1 MALINYSIQLSSTPV
16 NSGPLYDV
24 FYSSDCSSYT
34 SAGQVNLPTTESIE
48 LVQVDDSFTCIKLQ
62 SAGNCINNV
71 VSGSSPSTS
80 FYNTKLIEL
89 TYKGTTGPTY
99 DMDYSNDGVTYTPM
113 YPIALD
119 NIGDTESVEFPS
131 GSVAM
136 RLTAGPPCDTEVV
149 KPFVPVITPTAT
161 PVPTSTPTPTPT
173 AVGPTPTATP
183 IQPTPTATAVQPT
196 PTPSATAVPFPTPTP
211 TPTATGV
218 PVTPTPTA
226 VPSTYYARFVTCDD
240 PSGLI
245 IQVQSSS
252 PINTSVVIKD
262 NLDCFNYLGEG
273 GTGVDGNINTFEQF
287 ISCADCLDDV
297 PVTPTA
303 TPQPTPLCTQQA
315 LFVSL
320 VSAEDAYCTQVT
332 EKIVRHNGNTIA
344 NATVIFT
351 DDTCDTLAP
360 ANRWY
365 SDGVNVWYW
374 NGLSLQLISNPSCP

>member
-16 NSGPLYDV
+16 SSGPLYDV

-34 SAGQVNLPTTESIE
+34 LAGQVNLPTTESIE

-62 SAGNCINNV
+62 SAGNCFNNV

-80 FYNTKLIEL
+80 FYNTKLVEL

-99 DMDYSNDGVTYTPM
+99 DMDYSTDGVTYTPM
-113 YPIALD
+113 YPITLD

-161 PVPTSTPTPTPT
+161 PVPT
-173 AVGPTPTATP
+173 ATP
-183 IQPTPTATAVQPT
+183 IQPTPTPSPT
-196 PTPSATAVPFPTPTP
+196 SVPFPTPTP

-218 PVTPTPTA
+218 PVTPTATP

-240 PSGLI
+240 PTGLI
-245 IQVQSSS
+245 IQIQSSS

-262 NLDCFNYLGEG
+262 NLECFNYLGEG
-273 GTGVDGNINTFEQF
+273 GTGVDGDINTFEQF
-287 ISCADCLDDV
+287 ISCADCLNDV

-303 TPQPTPLCTQQA
+303 TPVPTPLCTQQA

-344 NATVIFT
+344 NATAIFT
-351 DDTCDTLAP
+351 DNTCDTLAP
-360 ANRWY
+360 SPRWY

-374 NGLSLQLISNPSCP
+374 NGLSLQLIPNPPCP